1 MFQIRLLPEG
11 EQTALV
17 VNPDK
22 SIEMQLPMDKP
33 LDDALAEIERDVL
46 EAFRSVAWELFAD
59 EDCLRNLTTSD
70 NGVVIK
76 YQL

>member
-22 SIEMQLPMDKP
+22 SIEMQLPVDKP
-33 LDDALAEIERDVL
+33 LDVALSEIEKDL
-46 EAFRSVAWELFAD
+46 LNAFRSVAWELFAD
-59 EDCLRNLTTSD
+59 EDCLRNLIASD
-70 NGVVIK
+70 RGVVIK